1 MPKRRKAKRPPRRRG
16 LFALMALIAGAMV
29 LLLTGSAEKGNAYM
43 IAQTGTISS
52 TVAIKGLFL
61 YTETVVNAE
70 AAGTFSRG
78 FCLGD
83 KVAAGEAVGELK
95 LLNDIGTD
103 PVAVVKTPVAGIFS
117 PGVDGWETMLT
128 VANLNSLDLAAVLKS
143 YDPPKQRIAGFVRA
157 GESCF
162 KVMDNTKTVYF
173 LAAMGSTCLTQDD
186 VTLNLAG
193 EDVTAR
199 VIFSKAYGN
208 AYYALLA
215 LPPRDVYFKSREA
228 KAKLVLKE
236 QEGTMISAS
245 ALVERGNE
253 TGVYLM
259 EKGNLR
265 YQTVTVITKEDGQ
278 VLVKGVEPGD
288 CVLCDRND

>member
-1 MPKRRKAKRPPRRRG
+1 MSKRRKAKRPPRRRG
-16 LFALMALIAGAMV
+16 LFALMVLIAGAMV

-43 IAQTGTISS
+43 IAQTGAIDS

-61 YTETVVNAE
+61 YTETVVDAK
-70 AAGTFSRG
+70 AAGTFSPG

-103 PVAVVKTPVAGIFS
+103 PVAVVKAPVAGIFS
-117 PGVDGWETMLT
+117 PGIDGWETMLT
-128 VANLNSLDLAAVLKS
+128 VANLNSLDLAAVLNS
-143 YDPPKQRIAGFVRA
+143 YDPPKQVVTGFVRA
-157 GESCF
+157 GEPCF
-162 KVMDNTKTVYF
+162 KVMDNKETVYF
-173 LAAMGSTCLTQDD
+173 LAAMGSTCLTEDD
-186 VTLNLAG
+186 VTLDLAG

-215 LPPRDVYFKSREA
+215 LPPRDVYFKSRQA

-236 QEGTMISAS
+236 QEGTLINAS
-245 ALVERGNE
+245 ALVDRGGQ

-259 EKGNLR
+259 ERGDLR
-265 YQTVTVITKEDGQ
+265 YQAVTVIAEEDGHI
-278 VLVKGVEPGD
+278 LVKGVEPGD